1 MDPFFLWSI
10 IVSSSRKFFI
20 SFYLSDDGFVGWYY
34 TFEPQI
40 MRVNNM
46 VDNWQ
51 LIKLCHFE
59 YSVKQL
65 TILSIENP

>member
-1 MDPFFLWSI
+1 MM
-10 IVSSSRKFFI
+10 
-20 SFYLSDDGFVGWYY
+20 GHVGWYY